1 MIWNQSIRRIAKRI
15 TTSMSSELQFTR
27 YLYAKDEVQLSLVLS
42 ILNKDDDALFWA
54 CELFH
59 SGFDLVGLMW
69 SIYYDFFATLNPSFE
84 KYLSVKMKN
93 GINDCIGTIVSNF
106 TIRPHN
112 MDVFMLRTI
121 VSQFEFDNEAD
132 LDAMLRAD
140 DYLAITKVIYDC
152 KTDDELLS
160 VYKCAKSYFEGV
172 GVKINTMKNQKI
184 VLLSRIVHCYS
195 KLKKAKMGKNLYV
208 ESISVTQYNTLNANL
223 EPHPNNILRNALPAR
238 KILSSVGLRD
248 INDTISLF
256 KLCRDSS
263 DIKDA
268 YLNNWLYHASL
279 SPVWIERIESF
290 KGSIKCKQVTFLN
303 DDCEELFYEHFGL
316 EPDEQKK
323 EIQQKSI
330 RELSIKKDWTVFY
343 KEHNQRGVVG
353 IDVGFI
359 REIDKV
365 DLLEQDI

>member
-1 MIWNQSIRRIAKRI
+1 MIQFSIVGRISKRI
-15 TTSMSSELQFTR
+15 TTIMSAELQFTR

-59 SGFDLVGLMW
+59 SGFDLVGLLW
-69 SIYYDFFATLNPSFE
+69 LIYYDFFATLNPSFE

-93 GINDCIGTIVSNF
+93 GINDCISAIVSNF

-112 MDVFMLRTI
+112 MDVFMLRTV
-121 VSQFEFDNEAD
+121 VSQFEIDNETD

-152 KTDDELLS
+152 KTDDELLA

-172 GVKINTMKNQKI
+172 GIKINTMKKQKV
-184 VLLSRIVHCYS
+184 VLLSRIVHCCS

-208 ESISVTQYNTLNANL
+208 ESESVAQYNTLNANL
-223 EPHPNNILRNALPAR
+223 EPHSLNLLRNALPAR
-238 KILSSVGLRD
+238 KILTSVGLRD
-248 INDTISLF
+248 INDNISLF
-256 KLCRDSS
+256 NLSRDSTN
-263 DIKDA
+263 IKDA

-279 SPVWIERIESF
+279 SPVWSDRIESF
-290 KGSIKCKQVTFLN
+290 KGSVNCKQITFLN
-303 DDCEELFYEHFGL
+303 GDCEEMFYEHFGL

-330 RELSIKKDWTVFY
+330 RELSIKKDWTAFY
-343 KEHNQRGVVG
+343 EEHNHRGVVG
-353 IDVGFI
+353 IDLGFI

-365 DLLEQDI
+365 DYFV

>member
-1 MIWNQSIRRIAKRI
+1 LIGFICVSDNNRI
-15 TTSMSSELQFTR
+15 TTIMSLQFTR

-93 GINDCIGTIVSNF
+93 GIKDCELLATIVGNF

-112 MDVFMLRTI
+112 MDVFMLRTV
-121 VSQFEFDNEAD
+121 VSQFDIDNDAD

-140 DYLAITKVIYDC
+140 DYLALTKVIYDC
-152 KTDDELLS
+152 NTDDELLA
-160 VYKCAKSYFEGV
+160 VYKCAKSYFEGI
-172 GVKINTMKNQKI
+172 GIKIDTMKKQKV

-208 ESISVTQYNTLNANL
+208 ESESVTQYNTLNANL
-223 EPHPNNILRNALPAR
+223 EPRHDNPLRNELPAR
-238 KILSSVGLRD
+238 QILSSVGLRD
-248 INDTISLF
+248 INDSISLF
-256 KLCRDSS
+256 KLRRDSL

-279 SPVWIERIESF
+279 SPIWSDRIESF
-290 KGSIKCKQVTFLN
+290 QGSIKCKHITFLN
-303 DDCEELFYEHFGL
+303 GDCEELFYEHFGL

-323 EIQQKSI
+323 EIQNKSM
-330 RELSIKKDWTVFY
+330 RELSKKKDWTVFY
-343 KEHNQRGVVG
+343 KEHNQRGVVS
-353 IDVGFI
+353 IDMGFI

-365 DLLEQDI
+365 EF